1 MWPTD
6 RRAERRAMVQRDLR
20 RRDIVQLRVLA
31 AMAAVPREPFV
42 PRDSHHQAYAD
53 RPLVI
58 GHGQTISQPYIVAL
72 MTQAAALTR
81 HSRVLEVGGGS
92 GYHAAVLA
100 RIAGVVWSVE
110 RIAELARRARTQ
122 LRSLGIRNVHVLHG
136 DGTLGY
142 PPAAPYD
149 AIVVAAAAA
158 APPAALLEQLAPHG
172 RLVMPVGPA
181 DIQDLMVYERIG
193 TGIRE
198 RGLCAC
204 CFVPLVASPS
214 RAPA

>member
-1 MWPTD
+1 
-6 RRAERRAMVQRDLR
+6 MVQRDLR
-20 RRDIVQLRVLA
+20 QRDIVQLRVLA
-31 AMAAVPREPFV
+31 AMAAVPRESFV
-42 PRDSHHQAYAD
+42 PRESRHQAYAD

-100 RIAGVVWSVE
+100 QIASVVWSVE
-110 RIAELARRARTQ
+110 RIAELARRARVQ
-122 LRSLGIRNVHVLHG
+122 LRSLGIRNVRVLHG

-149 AIVVAAAAA
+149 AVVVAAAAA
-158 APPAALLEQLAPHG
+158 APPPALLEQLAPHG

-181 DIQDLMVYERIG
+181 DIQDLTVYERTG
-193 TGIRE
+193 MGIRE
-198 RGLCAC
+198 RALCAC

-214 RAPA
+214 RIPT

>member
-1 MWPTD
+1 MRTTD
-6 RRAERRAMVQRDLR
+6 RRADRRAMVHRDLR
-20 RRDIVQLRVLA
+20 QRDIVQLRVLA
-31 AMAAVPREPFV
+31 AMAAVPRESFV
-42 PRDSHHQAYAD
+42 PREAHHQAYAD

-100 RIAGVVWSVE
+100 RIACVVWSVE
-110 RIAELARRARTQ
+110 RIADLARTARVQ
-122 LRSLGIRNVHVLHG
+122 LRSLGIRNVYVLHG

-149 AIVVAAAAA
+149 AVVVAAAAA
-158 APPAALLEQLAPHG
+158 APPPALLEQLAPHG
-172 RLVMPVGPA
+172 RMVMPVGPA
-181 DIQDLMVYERIG
+181 DIQDLTVYER
-193 TGIRE
+193 TATDIRE
-198 RGLCAC
+198 RVLCAC

>member
-1 MWPTD
+1 
-6 RRAERRAMVQRDLR
+6 MVQRDLR
-20 RRDIVQLRVLA
+20 RRDIAEVRVLA

-42 PRDSHHQAYAD
+42 PREFQPEAYAD

-100 RIAGVVWSVE
+100 RIASVVWSME
-110 RIAELARRARTQ
+110 RIPDLARRARYQ
-122 LRSLGIRNVHVLHG
+122 LRALGVCNVHVLHG

-142 PPAAPYD
+142 PPAAPYH
-149 AIVVAAAAA
+149 AILVAAAAA
-158 APPAALLEQLAPHG
+158 APPPALLEQLANHG
-172 RLVMPVGPA
+172 RLVIPVGPV
-181 DIQDLMVYERIG
+181 DVQELMVYERTR
-193 TGIRE
+193 TGVRE
-198 RGLCAC
+198 RVLCAC
-204 CFVPLVASPS
+204 CFVPLVPAPP
-214 RAPA
+214 RARR

>member
-1 MWPTD
+1 MRLTD
-6 RRAERRAMVQRDLR
+6 RRADRRAMVHRDLR
-20 RRDIVQLRVLA
+20 RRDIVEARVLA

-42 PRDSHHQAYAD
+42 PREFQPEAYAD

-100 RIAGVVWSVE
+100 RIASVVWSME
-110 RIAELARRARTQ
+110 RIPDLASRARCQ
-122 LRSLGIRNVHVLHG
+122 LRALGAGNVHVLHG

-149 AIVVAAAAA
+149 AILVAAAAA
-158 APPAALLEQLAPHG
+158 APPSALLDQLADDG
-172 RLVMPVGPA
+172 RLVMPVGPP
-181 DIQDLMVYERIG
+181 DVQDLVVYERTR
-193 TGIRE
+193 TGVRK
-198 RGLCAC
+198 RVLCAC
-204 CFVPLVASPS
+204 CFVPLVAPARRAS
-214 RAPA
+214 R